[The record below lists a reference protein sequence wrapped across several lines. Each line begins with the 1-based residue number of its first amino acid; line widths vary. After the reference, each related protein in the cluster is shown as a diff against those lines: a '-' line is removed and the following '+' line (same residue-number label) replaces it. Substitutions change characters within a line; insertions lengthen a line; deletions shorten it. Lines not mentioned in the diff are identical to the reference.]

1 VHRVVQK
8 LAKEN
13 RMSETCLVERE
24 RHWHMIISHDPVR
37 ACESSEGVVRGMLE
51 EG

>member
-24 RHWHMIISHDPVR
+24 RQHMIISHDPVR